1 MMDSI
6 LAISSFVLS
15 VISVITVIITL
26 RQNNRMLETSTR
38 PYISVYFD
46 YVNMGEPIGYFVI
59 KNFGTSSAKITSI
72 SYNEVVKNQPTTLCR
87 VTDILDGLIG
97 NSIAPGQK
105 FLLPVRLFETPD
117 GTCEFNISYS
127 STAKAYCEKFEIITN
142 QFGKLSKSRI
152 INDNSDKLISYPL
165 QEIAERLM

>member
-1 MMDSI
+1 MNTLLSV
-6 LAISSFVLS
+6 SSFVLAL
-15 VISVITVIITL
+15 ISVVTVVVTIK
-26 RQNNRMLETSTR
+26 QNTRMLESSSR
-38 PYISVYFD
+38 PYISIYFD

-59 KNFGTSSAKITSI
+59 KNFGNSSAKINSI
-72 SYNEVVKNQPTTLCR
+72 SYNEVVKNQPKTLCK

-97 NSIAPGQK
+97 NNIAPGQK

-117 GTCEFNISYS
+117 GTCEFDIEYSSSTKSYS
-127 STAKAYCEKFEIITN
+127 EKFEIITN

-152 INDNSDKLISYPL
+152 KNDISDKLISYPL